1 MKMEEQMRRFDGM
14 KGPIARDGFCAH
26 MAVAIVLA
34 VAMSACATTPPP
46 RQVVDVEA
54 EKQVYKSGSL
64 WPGANKKNIMFADNK
79 ASKVGDIVTVHVI
92 ENTTAIN
99 RADTSDQSAT
109 DNSLLVDTGSLTP
122 TQIKLGGGRKSAGKG
137 TTGRSDQFS
146 STVSCIVM
154 EVLPNGNMVVEG
166 QRRMGINK
174 EQQFIFVHGT
184 VRPSDITF
192 NNSVLSS
199 KMADLD
205 IVYNGGG
212 GIDGGKS
219 PGWLA
224 QVLGAVWPF

>member
-1 MKMEEQMRRFDGM
+1 MRKFDRTR
-14 KGPIARDGFCAH
+14 ISILRDAALMNMFA
-26 MAVAIVLA
+26 ALVLAIVL
-34 VAMSACATTPPP
+34 SACATTPPP
-46 RQVVDVEA
+46 RQVVDVEP

-79 ASKVGDIVTVHVI
+79 ASKVGDIVTVHVL
-92 ENTTAIN
+92 ENTTALN
-99 RADTSDQSAT
+99 KADTSDQTAT
-109 DNSLLVDTGSLTP
+109 DNSVLLDTGALTP
-122 TQIKLGGGRKSAGKG
+122 TQIRLAGGRKSAGKG

-146 STVSCIVM
+146 STVSCVVLEVM
-154 EVLPNGNMVVEG
+154 PNGNMVIEG

-174 EQQFIFVHGT
+174 EQQYIFVHGT

>member
-1 MKMEEQMRRFDGM
+1 MRRFDGT
-14 KGPIARDGFCAH
+14 KAPITRGTVFTRIAPALL
-26 MAVAIVLA
+26 LA
-34 VAMSACATTPPP
+34 LVINACATTPPP
-46 RQVVDVEA
+46 RQAVDVEP

-99 RADTSDQSAT
+99 KADTSDQSAT
-109 DNSLLVDTGSLTP
+109 DTSVTVDTGSLTP

-146 STVSCIVM
+146 STVSCIVT

-174 EQQFIFVHGT
+174 EQQYIFVHGT
-184 VRPSDITF
+184 VRPSDVTF

-205 IVYNGGG
+205 IIYNGGG

-224 QVLGAVWPF
+224 QVLNVVWPF

>member
-14 KGPIARDGFCAH
+14 KAPIARDGFCAN

-34 VAMSACATTPPP
+34 IAMSACATTPPP
-46 RQVVDVEA
+46 RTAVDVEQ
-54 EKQVYKSGSL
+54 EKQTYKSGSL
-64 WPGANKKNIMFADNK
+64 WPGANKKNILFADNK

-92 ENTTAIN
+92 ESTTAIN
-99 RADTSDQSAT
+99 KANTSDQSASDT
-109 DNSLLVDTGSLTP
+109 SVTVDTGSLTP
-122 TQIKLGGGRKSAGKG
+122 TQIKLGGGRKSVG
-137 TTGRSDQFS
+137 TGATGRSDQFS
-146 STVSCIVM
+146 STVSCMVT

-224 QVLGAVWPF
+224 QVLNAVWPF

>member
-1 MKMEEQMRRFDGM
+1 MRKSDGTRM
-14 KGPIARDGFCAH
+14 SIWRDAAFMNVVA
-26 MAVAIVLA
+26 AVVLA
-34 VAMSACATTPPP
+34 IAVSSCATTPPP

-54 EKQVYKSGSL
+54 EKQTYKSGSL
-64 WPGANKKNIMFADNK
+64 WPGANKKNIMFSDNK
-79 ASKVGDIVTVHVI
+79 ASKVGDIVTVHVL
-92 ENTTAIN
+92 ENTTALN

-109 DNSLLVDTGSLTP
+109 DNSVTLDTGAVTP
-122 TQIKLGGGRKSAGKG
+122 TEIRLGGGRKSVGRG

-146 STVSCIVM
+146 STVSCIVT
-154 EVLPNGNMVVEG
+154 EVLPNGNMTIEG
-166 QRRMGINK
+166 QRRMGINN
-174 EQQFIFVHGT
+174 EQQYIFVRGT

-205 IVYNGGG
+205 IIYNGGG

-224 QVLGAVWPF
+224 QVLNKVWPF

>member
-1 MKMEEQMRRFDGM
+1 MEEKMRKFDGTRTSILRGAALM
-14 KGPIARDGFCAH
+14 NMFAAL
-26 MAVAIVLA
+26 VLAIV
-34 VAMSACATTPPP
+34 VSACATTPPP
-46 RQVVDVEA
+46 RQVVDVEP

-79 ASKVGDIVTVHVI
+79 ASKVGDIVTVHVL
-92 ENTTAIN
+92 ENTTALN
-99 RADTSDQSAT
+99 KADTSDQTAT
-109 DNSLLVDTGSLTP
+109 DNSVLLDTGALTP
-122 TQIKLGGGRKSAGKG
+122 TQIRLAGGRKSAGKG

-146 STVSCIVM
+146 STVSCVVLEVM
-154 EVLPNGNMVVEG
+154 PNGNMVIEG

-174 EQQFIFVHGT
+174 EQQYIFVHGT

>member
-1 MKMEEQMRRFDGM
+1 MRKFDGTRISISRGATLM
-14 KGPIARDGFCAH
+14 NMFAAL
-26 MAVAIVLA
+26 VLAIVL
-34 VAMSACATTPPP
+34 SACATTPPP
-46 RQVVDVEA
+46 RQVVDVEP

-64 WPGANKKNIMFADNK
+64 WPGANKKNILFADNK
-79 ASKVGDIVTVHVI
+79 ASKVGDIVTVHVL
-92 ENTTAIN
+92 ENTTALN
-99 RADTSDQSAT
+99 KADTSDQTAT
-109 DNSLLVDTGSLTP
+109 DNSVLLDTGALTP
-122 TQIKLGGGRKSAGKG
+122 TQIRLAGGRKSAGKG

-146 STVSCIVM
+146 STVSCVVLEVM
-154 EVLPNGNMVVEG
+154 PNGNMVIEG

-174 EQQFIFVHGT
+174 EQQYIFVHGT

-212 GIDGGKS
+212 GIDGGKA